1 MKKSFEKPYKKGA
14 HRLVYNSNA
23 RTTVNRV
30 NAECQKK
37 KNVYRMQ
44 NTYELGYD
52 DYR

>member
-37 KNVYRMQ
+37 ECIPLQ